1 MAYRSNGRSRRR
13 TGGSYRKSAR
23 ARRAAPRRASRRS
36 GGTQRV
42 VIQVVGAPAGANPA
56 PFSVPTPA
64 PRTRRF

>member
-1 MAYRSNGRSRRR
+1 MAYRSRGRSKRR
-13 TGGSYRKSAR
+13 TGGAYRKSAR
-23 ARRAAPRRASRRS
+23 ARRAAPRRAARRT
-36 GGTQRV
+36 GTQRV